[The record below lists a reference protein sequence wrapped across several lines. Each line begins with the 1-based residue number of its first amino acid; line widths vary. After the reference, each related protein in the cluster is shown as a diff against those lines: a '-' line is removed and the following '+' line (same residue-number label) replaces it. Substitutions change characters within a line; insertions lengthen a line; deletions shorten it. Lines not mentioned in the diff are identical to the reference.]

1 MTSSTI
7 TCDGFDAALP
17 EYLEGTLDE
26 KRRASVDGHL
36 SECVRCA
43 SLLRDLENITRDAA
57 ALPDLV
63 PSRDLWEGIEARI
76 AAPVIPLAVRPERQR
91 RLVPAWMGI
100 AAAALIVST
109 AGITYMLTA
118 RSLRSASNPAVALGT
133 TPSPQAASTVAANAG
148 SSPETGNAG
157 SSPETASSGAT
168 NLRVTSPTPTG
179 SEPRVTTRTPREGVG
194 GQQDARLASMAD
206 QDHSNAVYSREIEM
220 LQKIVSD
227 RKTLLDPSTIAIIER
242 NLTII
247 DAAIEQSR
255 AALAKDPAS
264 RLLGD
269 QLTHALDKKV
279 ELLRTAALL
288 PAST

>member
-7 TCDGFDAALP
+7 TCDAFDAALP

-26 KRRASVDGHL
+26 TRRASVDGHL

-43 SLLRDLENITRDAA
+43 SLLRDIENITREAA

-76 AAPVIPLAVRPERQR
+76 AAPVIPLTARSERQR
-91 RLVPAWMGI
+91 RLSPAWMGI
-100 AAAALIVST
+100 AAAALMVST
-109 AGITYMLTA
+109 AGLTYMLTA
-118 RSLRSASNPAVALGT
+118 RSLRTAPAQTVALANPTVSQTEANNRPTTGGT
-133 TPSPQAASTVAANAG
+133 QESATPEAATATPAPAEAATV
-148 SSPETGNAG
+148 S
-157 SSPETASSGAT
+157 
-168 NLRVTSPTPTG
+168 R
-179 SEPRVTTRTPREGVG
+179 RPREEIID
-194 GQQDARLASMAD
+194 QPTARLANTAD
-206 QDHSNAVYSREIEM
+206 QAHSDAVYGREIEA

-227 RKTLLDPSTIAIIER
+227 RRTQLDPSTVAIIER

-247 DAAIEQSR
+247 DAAIAQSR

-264 RLLGD
+264 RLLGE